1 MERLYN
7 NITLPDAWP
16 PRMEET
22 TLDKP
27 LPVPYLEKKPEYIDI
42 SVGRQLFVDDFLIA
56 DTDLKREYGQ
66 PETCGQPV
74 LYPET
79 ELELNDG
86 YCTCAC
92 PFNGGVFFDQKDR
105 KYKMWYHA
113 GWFDG
118 SAYAESRDG
127 VRWQRIPREGRGQGR
142 PAAEWIPAP
151 GAGPDADAGQAPE
164 GSLRPGPDTD
174 RILDRIP
181 GYMRDGDM
189 VWLDEQAEN
198 PEERYRMLVFYRCFD
213 KDYRYYH
220 QKPRHAHDDPTTV
233 APREVAVFYRSGD
246 GIHWEQMGEIPA
258 MGDNTTFF
266 YNPFR
271 KKWVFSLRT
280 FSKLDS
286 RVRVRGYC
294 EREHFFEEGGWKEE
308 DVRFWA
314 RTDIFDKPDPE
325 LGYYTQIY
333 NLDAVAYESI
343 MLGVYSVFM
352 GPPNFVCGRTGMPKI
367 NDLKL
372 GFSRDGFHFSRGE
385 YGDFLTSSRTP
396 GTWDYGYL
404 HPAGGICT
412 VQEDELYFYYSAFSG
427 ESPQFGHHKY
437 SGGGVG
443 LAKLRRDGFACMYDE
458 GGAGGSLTTEVL
470 AYSGE
475 YFFVNAD
482 CRGGSLR
489 AELLDEAG
497 EVIPAYSR
505 EKCRAV
511 CQDGTKQQIVWDGA
525 PVLKDIPGKIRVRFL
540 LNHARLYAF
549 WITDDAGG
557 RSHGYLGAGSPV
569 AGEDGRG

>member
-7 NITLPDAWP
+7 NIILPDQWP

-22 TLDKP
+22 TLDRP
-27 LPVPYLEKKPEYIDI
+27 LPVPYLENKPEYIDI

-56 DTDLKREYGQ
+56 DTDLKREYGK
-66 PETCGQPV
+66 PETCGSPV

-127 VRWQRIPREGRGQGR
+127 IHWQRLSGTG
-142 PAAEWIPAP
+142 
-151 GAGPDADAGQAPE
+151 
-164 GSLRPGPDTD
+164 

-189 VWLDEQAEN
+189 VWLDEQAEK

-233 APREVAVFYRSGD
+233 APREVAVFCQSGD
-246 GIHWEQMGEIPA
+246 GIHWQQTGETRA

-286 RVRVRGYC
+286 RVRTRGYC
-294 EREHFFEEGGWKEE
+294 EREHFLEDGGWKEE
-308 DVRFWA
+308 DIRFWA
-314 RTDIFDKPDPE
+314 RTDIFDRPDPE

-385 YGDFLTSSRTP
+385 YGDFLASSRTP

-427 ESPQFGHHKY
+427 DSPQFGHHKY

-443 LAKLRRDGFACMYDE
+443 LAKLRRDGFACMYDKD
-458 GGAGGSLTTEVL
+458 GAGGSLTTEVL
-470 AYSGE
+470 ACSGE

-497 EVIPAYSR
+497 KVIPAYSR
-505 EKCRAV
+505 DKCQVV
-511 CQDGTKQQIVWDGA
+511 CQDGTKQQVTWDGA
-525 PVLKDIPGKIRVRFL
+525 PVLKGLPEKIRVRFL

-549 WITDDAGG
+549 WITDDAEG

-569 AGEDGRG
+569 AGKDGRG

>member
-1 MERLYN
+1 MQESVRQTAAQKERIMERLYN
-7 NITLPDAWP
+7 NIILPDPWP

-27 LPVPYLEKKPEYIDI
+27 LPVPYLERKPEYIDI
-42 SVGRQLFVDDFLIA
+42 SIGRQLFVDDFLIA
-56 DTDLKREYGQ
+56 DTDLKREYGR
-66 PETCGQPV
+66 PETSEKPV

-79 ELELNDG
+79 ALELNDG

-127 VRWQRIPREGRGQGR
+127 IHWQRLS
-142 PAAEWIPAP
+142 
-151 GAGPDADAGQAPE
+151 GPD
-164 GSLRPGPDTD
+164 SD
-174 RILDRIP
+174 RVLARIP

-189 VWLDEQAEN
+189 VWLDENAKN
-198 PEERYRMLVFYRCFD
+198 PEERYKMLVFYRCFD

-233 APREVAVFYRSGD
+233 APREVAVFYQSGD
-246 GIHWEQMGEIPA
+246 GIHWECLGETRA

-286 RVRVRGYC
+286 RVRTRGYC

-308 DVRFWA
+308 DIRFWA
-314 RTDIFDKPDPE
+314 RTDIFDRPDPE

-443 LAKLRRDGFACMYDE
+443 LARLRRDGFACMYDQD
-458 GGAGGSLTTEVL
+458 GHGGSLTTEVL
-470 AYSGE
+470 TYSGE

-482 CRGGSLR
+482 CGEGSLLV
-489 AELLDEAG
+489 ELLDEAG

-505 EKCRAV
+505 ERCQV
-511 CQDGTKQQIVWDGA
+511 ICQDRTKQQVTWDGA
-525 PVLKDIPGKIRVRFL
+525 PVLKGLPEKIRVRFL
-540 LNHARLYAF
+540 LNRVRLYAF
-549 WITDDAGG
+549 WITDDVQGK
-557 RSHGYLGAGSPV
+557 SHGYLGAGALV
-569 AGEDGRG
+569 AGEDERSKGI